1 MRPQPFPLPNAPTE
15 TKIACMTKPQQRRLI
30 IITGLILVAIAL
42 ILVPDHGPAE
52 PVHAGKKLSAWL
64 DELSAMTF
72 PRECDPDTKPAQAVR
87 AIGTNAIP
95 WLLHQLSARQGG
107 ALKWRLNQLLARQTF
122 IKFRFEDSHTRL
134 RRAVMGFAALGPIA
148 EPAIPS
154 LLKLIEEGETGYSP
168 TALAYVGPPAIPAL
182 QQCLTN
188 YRSWNTSY
196 GRVVP
201 IPANT
206 IPAIFNSIQ
215 ARQLSNS
222 HAALFLPAVKAWV
235 QSLSTNG
242 NPAVY
247 NGTDMFLQYFDS
259 TNSSPQK

>member
-1 MRPQPFPLPNAPTE
+1 
-15 TKIACMTKPQQRRLI
+15 MTKPHQRRLI
-30 IITGLILVAIAL
+30 IAGGLLLAAIAL
-42 ILVPDHGPAE
+42 ILITTGGPTEPAHG
-52 PVHAGKKLSAWL
+52 GKKLSAWL

-72 PRECDPDTKPAQAVR
+72 PGECDPNTRPAQAVR

-95 WLLHQLSARQGG
+95 WLLDELGTEGG
-107 ALKWRLNQLLARQTF
+107 VLKARLNQLLGRQRF

-134 RRAVMGFAALGPIA
+134 RRAVMGFAALGPMA

-154 LLKLIEEGETGYSP
+154 LLKLVEKYPGYVP

-188 YRSWNTSY
+188 YRSYNSPV
-196 GRVVP
+196 GRIVA
-201 IPANT
+201 IPGNT
-206 IPAIFNSIQ
+206 IPAIFNAIS
-215 ARQLSNS
+215 ARRLSNS

-235 QSLSTNG
+235 RSQSTNA

-247 NGTDMFLQYFDS
+247 DGTDMFLQYFDS
-259 TNSSPQK
+259 TNAAPKE